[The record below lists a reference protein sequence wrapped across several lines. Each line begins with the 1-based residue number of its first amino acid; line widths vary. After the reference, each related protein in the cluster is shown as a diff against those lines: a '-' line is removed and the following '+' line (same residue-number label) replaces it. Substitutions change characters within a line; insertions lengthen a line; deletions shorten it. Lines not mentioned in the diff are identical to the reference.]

1 MLIIIGDPTVISLDP
16 LWRTFLNHI
25 YNNKAWKG
33 DPPTWNTKAK
43 VRLMGG
49 YDQQVVEETVND
61 MNDFTKKMAT
71 LTLGDVI
78 PQLDEDDDAANEDR
92 PWQEAE

>member
-1 MLIIIGDPTVISLDP
+1 
-16 LWRTFLNHI
+16 
-25 YNNKAWKG
+25 
-33 DPPTWNTKAK
+33 
-43 VRLMGG
+43 MGG